1 MTRGAFILGL
11 ALLVACSARAASPQ
25 QTYTAQCGAC
35 HMAYPPT
42 LLPARSW
49 QAIIA
54 GLANHF
60 GEDATLGRKDAATI
74 SAFLAENAA
83 DGPLGDRRFLE
94 GVSAA
99 MTPAR
104 ITDMPF
110 WRVIHARLLRPGV
123 GTGPGIRKGAECNR
137 CHDINGNGSGEDD

>member
-1 MTRGAFILGL
+1 MRRGAITL
-11 ALLVACSARAASPQ
+11 ALVLLSLSSARAATPQ
-25 QTYTAQCGAC
+25 QTYTSQCGAC

-49 QAIIA
+49 KAIVA

-60 GEDATLGRKDAATI
+60 GEDATLGRKDTATI
-74 SAFLAENAA
+74 SAYLAENAA
-83 DGPLGDRRFLE
+83 DGPLGDSRFLE
-94 GVSAA
+94 GVSAS

-123 GTGPGIRKGAECNR
+123 GTGPGIRKAAECNR
-137 CHDINGNGSGEDD
+137 CHGMSGGEDD